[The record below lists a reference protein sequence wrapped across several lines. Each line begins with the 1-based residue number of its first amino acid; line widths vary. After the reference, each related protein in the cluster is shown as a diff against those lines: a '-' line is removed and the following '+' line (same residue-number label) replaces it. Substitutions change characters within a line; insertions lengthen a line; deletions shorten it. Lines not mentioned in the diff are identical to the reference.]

1 MVIIV
6 RNAALTIVKKEAT
19 AGSIEDIDLLPD
31 SELRQ
36 DDSVFDKVEIDELIN
51 EILSL
56 PETYR
61 YQLYLY
67 GVYDYKI
74 TEIANLLG
82 ITTETAKKRVQ
93 RARKILRDN
102 LEKGR

>member
-1 MVIIV
+1 MSKTLSSWRSSLSGSKSIS
-6 RNAALTIVKKEAT
+6 
-19 AGSIEDIDLLPD
+19 SIEPD

-36 DDSVFDKVEIDELIN
+36 DDRVFDKVEIDELIN

-61 YQLYLY
+61 YPLYLY

-93 RARKILRDN
+93 RARKILKDN